1 MSGTTAVT
9 DNAGNGNIMMNNIS
23 IYEVNKVSLIRRQG
37 RFQAEA

>member
-23 IYEVNKVSLIRRQG
+23 IYEVNKVSLIV
-37 RFQAEA
+37 AMNVEITS